1 MHVCVVCM
9 CMFVHVCVS
18 VRVYM
23 CVCLCL
29 CVCVCLHV
37 CVCVT
42 HTQHHINPFSR
53 FISLTSKHQPSMAMV
68 PTLKNRKQKDLVL
81 HQR

>member
-1 MHVCVVCM
+1 MCVLCVCVCLCM
-9 CMFVHVCVS
+9 CVSLCVCTCVCVCVS
-18 VRVYM
+18 VY
-23 CVCLCL
+23 
-29 CVCVCLHV
+29 VCVCLHV

>member
-1 MHVCVVCM
+1 MCVLCVCVCLCM
-9 CMFVHVCVS
+9 CVSLCVCTCVCVCVS
-18 VRVYM
+18 V
-23 CVCLCL
+23 